1 MHNPRLTVDGV
12 IICNSRIVL
21 VQRAH
26 DPFKGRWALPG
37 GFVDYDETV
46 ETAVMREVHE
56 ETALYT
62 QIDRLVGV
70 YSNPE
75 RDPRGHTVSVT
86 FLLTVTSGDIKAGDD
101 AADARWFEL
110 DDLPSLAF
118 DHTKIVRDARR
129 LLGNP

>member
-1 MHNPRLTVDGV
+1 MYNPRLTVDGV
-12 IICNSRIVL
+12 IICNNRIVL
-21 VQRAH
+21 VQRAR

-37 GFVDYDETV
+37 GFIDYDETV

-56 ETALYT
+56 ETALHT
-62 QIDRLVGV
+62 RIIRLVGV

-86 FLLTVTSGDIKAGDD
+86 FLLTVTGGDVKAGDD

-110 DDLPSLAF
+110 DRLPSLAF
-118 DHTKIVRDARR
+118 DHDKIVRDVRR
-129 LLGNP
+129 LLDNP

>member
-1 MHNPRLTVDGV
+1 MHNPSLTVDGV
-12 IICNSRIVL
+12 IICNNRIVL
-21 VQRAH
+21 VQRAR

-37 GFVDYDETV
+37 GFIDYDETV

-62 QIDRLVGV
+62 RIDRLVGV
-70 YSNPE
+70 YSNPD
-75 RDPRGHTVSVT
+75 RDPRGHTVSVP
-86 FLLTVTSGDIKAGDD
+86 FLLTVTSGDIQAGDD
-101 AADARWFEL
+101 AADARWFDL

-118 DHTKIVRDARR
+118 DHNKIVRDARV